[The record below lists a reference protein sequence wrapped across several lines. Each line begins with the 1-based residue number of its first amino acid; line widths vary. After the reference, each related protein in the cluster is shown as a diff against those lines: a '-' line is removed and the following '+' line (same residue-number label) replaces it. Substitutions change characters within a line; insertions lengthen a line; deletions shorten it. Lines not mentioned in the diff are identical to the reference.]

1 MKQCP
6 ACDFNFPDF
15 HRVCDFDGTE
25 LIPDPSR
32 PTLPNKSRHPRFL
45 RRLRSPV
52 LWAGFLL
59 LFVLSTA
66 FLTAYLDAT
75 YQSTDV
81 AEAQPLPAAVD
92 SAIAGIS
99 DRSST
104 KSETQKSVKPS
115 ILSKS
120 SERSSVTRSR
130 QVARRRVEP
139 HLTHTVSS
147 KPFPLIAPTTVARLE
162 STPSFE
168 SQPPTT
174 VARLETAPT
183 TAPPLASKREAPD
196 KGNKVTGMLKTTWR
210 VIKKPFRF

>member
-32 PTLPNKSRHPRFL
+32 PTLPNKSRHPRFM

-52 LWAGFLL
+52 LWAVFLL

-81 AEAQPLPAAVD
+81 AEAKPLPAAIG

-104 KSETQKSVKPS
+104 KSETQKSVKAS

-147 KPFPLIAPTTVARLE
+147 KPFPLIAPTVARLE
-162 STPSFE
+162 PPSSLQ

-174 VARLETAPT
+174 VARLETVPT
-183 TAPPLASKREAPD
+183 IAPPPESKREPPD
-196 KGNKVTGMLKTTWR
+196 KENKVTAMLKTTWR